1 MRSLRSQLVLVIGA
15 VALVAVFLA
24 AVVVAVTTDDAINDV
39 VEARRVARTAI
50 ENDVTSQSLLVAT
63 WSDMQPLVLEL
74 AEEFDADIVIA
85 DLDGRTLV
93 SSTDGSLPPLV
104 GVIDP
109 FTSFGPDQPVEAF
122 SDDAY
127 NDALIAC
134 FEDSGLPYVTDQD
147 GFAISRELEPFTPM
161 VEGCFE
167 IASQVAFED
176 NAIGLESSA
185 LLFVGFASNP
195 VIPWPTVLLVAALV
209 VAIAGVAAFF
219 VSRTLV
225 TPISDLALAAR
236 SIHKGDL
243 STRVETSGPTEV
255 EELAES
261 FNEMAGALEN
271 ADTQR
276 RQLTADVAHEL
287 RSPVTNIIGY
297 LDAIEDGVI
306 EASPDEYGV
315 VKAEAIRLGG
325 LIGDLQLLASLD
337 ESTLSLKPTPSD
349 LRAVVDAA
357 ARVRLPR
364 AAEKNVSITVEGE
377 NEVIVTLD
385 PERFEQVIGN
395 LLDNAIE
402 HTPKGGWVKVEAAT
416 DANTATVTVT
426 DSGEGIDPD
435 LLPAI
440 FDRLRR
446 GDEARTPGTEG
457 RGLGLAVGRGIT
469 RAHGGDI
476 TAENTSDD
484 GARFVVTIPIVTR
497 QSG

>member
-1 MRSLRSQLVLVIGA
+1 MVIGG

-24 AVVVAVTTDDAINDV
+24 AVVVAVTTDGAINDV
-39 VEARRVARTAI
+39 VETRRVARSAI
-50 ENDVTSQSLLVAT
+50 ENDITNRSLVVST
-63 WSDMQPLVLEL
+63 WSEMEPLVRSL

-104 GVIDP
+104 GVIDA
-109 FTSFGPDQPVEAF
+109 FMAFGPDETAEAF
-122 SDDAY
+122 SDDEY
-127 NDALIAC
+127 NAELTAC
-134 FEDSGLPYVTDQD
+134 FEDSGVAYVTDQD
-147 GFAISRELEPFTPM
+147 GFSVPLGQEPFTPM
-161 VEGCFE
+161 AQGCYE
-167 IASQVAFED
+167 IASQSAFGND
-176 NAIGLESSA
+176 AIGLETSA

-195 VIPWPTVLLVAALV
+195 MIPWPTVLLVAALV

-306 EASPDEYGV
+306 EPSPDEYGV

-337 ESTLSLKPTPSD
+337 ESSLRLNPTPSD
-349 LRAVVDAA
+349 MRAVVDSA
-357 ARVRLPR
+357 ARVRTPQ
-364 AAEKNVSITVEGE
+364 AADKDIAMSVKGE
-377 NEVIVTLD
+377 TEVMVNLD

-395 LLDNAIE
+395 LFDNAIE
-402 HTPKGGWVKVEAAT
+402 HTPIGGWVKVEVASHE
-416 DANTATVTVT
+416 TAVTVTVT
-426 DSGEGIDPD
+426 DSGDGIDPD

-446 GDEARTPGTEG
+446 GDEARTPGTDG
-457 RGLGLAVGRGIT
+457 RGLGLAVARGIT

-476 TAENTSDD
+476 TAHNTPNA
-484 GARFVVTIPIVTR
+484 GAEFVVTIPAD
-497 QSG
+497 S